1 MHDRDATDV
10 TAIEPGLDG
19 ASPRSGGRGRRQGT
33 SGRTTARTGR
43 RRTRALAVAVAV
55 AATAAACT
63 GTNDAK
69 GSAAT
74 TAAAGNSTGT
84 TVAGKSGGAAAG
96 PTITKAQVEAA
107 LPKLEQYV
115 NEAQAKTGVPGI
127 AVAVVKDD
135 EVVYAKGFGVK
146 EVGKPDKVD
155 PDTVFQLASVS
166 KSVGSTVVSGLVG
179 QGKVA
184 WDDPVSKYLPDFTL
198 KDPWVGSNVTIA
210 DMYAHRSGLPEHA
223 GDLLEDL
230 GYSRAQV
237 IEKLRQEPL
246 DPFRVTYHYGNFDIT
261 TAAEAVSKAA
271 GGTWEDLSKTVLYE
285 PAGMT
290 STSSRF
296 DDYMAAKDRAVP
308 HVEENGTWVAKYQR
322 DPDAQTAAGGVSSNA
337 NDMARWMRLQLGE
350 GSLDG
355 KQIIASE
362 PLDESH
368 LPEIIASQPRSPA
381 SPAGFYGLGYN
392 VGYDASAHLR
402 LSHSGAFALG
412 AGTNFVM
419 LPADQLGIV
428 VLTNGQPDGLAEAIS
443 ATFVDLVQKG
453 EPSRDWL
460 DTYEK
465 IFEELGKEPLS
476 PTDFS
481 KPPANPKTPI
491 AASAI
496 TGSYTNPYY
505 GPIRITEADGKVSL
519 VMGPKDQSF
528 AMKPY
533 DGNVWS
539 YETRG
544 ENASGLHAATF
555 VVGPDGNATS
565 VTLEHFDKNGLGT
578 FTRQ

>member
-1 MHDRDATDV
+1 MHHRHATDDAAR
-10 TAIEPGLDG
+10 TDDADHR
-19 ASPRSGGRGRRQGT
+19 PRRPGRRARA
-33 SGRTTARTGR
+33 GRASAGPGWGSR
-43 RRTRALAVAVAV
+43 RALALAVAV

-74 TAAAGNSTGT
+74 TAAGGTGT
-84 TVAGKSGGAAAG
+84 TVAGKGGGTAAG
-96 PTITKAQVEAA
+96 PSITKAQVEAA
-107 LPKLEQYV
+107 LPKLEQYIAEV
-115 NEAQAKTGVPGI
+115 QAKTGVPGI
-127 AVAVVKDD
+127 SVAVVKDD
-135 EVVYAKGFGVK
+135 EVLLAKGYGVK

-155 PDTVFQLASVS
+155 ADTVFQLASVS
-166 KSVGSTVVSGLVG
+166 KSVGSTVLSGLVG
-179 QGKVA
+179 QGKVS
-184 WDDPVSKYLPDFTL
+184 WDDPVSTYLPDFTL
-198 KDPWVGSNVTIA
+198 KDPWVGQNVTIA

-230 GYSRAQV
+230 GYTRSEV

-261 TAAEAVSKAA
+261 TAAEAASKAA
-271 GGTWEDLSKTVLYE
+271 GAPWEDLSKTVLYD

-296 DDYMAAKDRAVP
+296 DDYMARSNRAVP
-308 HVEENGTWVAKYQR
+308 HVEEDGTWVAKYQR
-322 DPDAQTAAGGVSSNA
+322 QPDAQTAAGGVSSNA
-337 NDMARWMRLQLGE
+337 TDMARWMRLQLGE
-350 GSLDG
+350 GTLDG

-362 PLDESH
+362 PLAESH
-368 LPEIIASQPRSPA
+368 LPEIIASPPRGPS

-412 AGTNFVM
+412 AGTNYVM

-428 VLTNGQPDGLAEAIS
+428 VLTNGQPDGMSEAIT
-443 ATFVDLVQKG
+443 ATFVDILQKG
-453 EPSRDWL
+453 EPTRDWL
-460 DTYEK
+460 TTYANV
-465 IFEELGKEPLS
+465 FEEIAKESLS
-476 PTDFS
+476 KTDFS

-519 VMGPKDQSF
+519 VMGPQDQSF
-528 AMKPY
+528 EMKPF
-533 DGNVWS
+533 DGDVWS

-555 VVGPDGNATS
+555 VVGPDGTATS